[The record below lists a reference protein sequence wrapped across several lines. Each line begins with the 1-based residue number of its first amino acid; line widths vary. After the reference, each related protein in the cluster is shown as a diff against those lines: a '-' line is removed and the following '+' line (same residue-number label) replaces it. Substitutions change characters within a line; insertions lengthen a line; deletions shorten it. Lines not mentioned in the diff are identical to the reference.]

1 MFYIKTCFDIMIVF
15 YLKYWFFIKNICF
28 YLKKRK
34 CIIKTQMIEI
44 LPTSFIQK
52 QYAANK
58 KYILYK

>member
-1 MFYIKTCFDIMIVF
+1 MIFF